1 MRPTDCNSWIRATYH
16 PHDPPTSHQQ
26 WYEHS
31 LHRAEAAPN
40 RAHQIRRQR
49 QRSKGFG
56 RATPCRW
63 AKKRCTSRYV
73 SSSSNP
79 VIPRDAC
86 LRIFALAMKHAQA
99 AVSGPPAPGS
109 QCGDTTGPNRRGGRA
124 DKSLEILPFSAA
136 SVGTGAGYSA
146 QATDRSRSH
155 VAVDGLFPKEERRK
169 PIICG
174 AKRSSKRGVVV
185 DIWYR
190 AFSPLQKNGSP
201 RPSPIRK
208 PTAPNIHVLHLRLV
222 SARREERLRLVERGG
237 EVLEV
242 EHEDEG
248 DEGQR
253 ERFPVLIGTRFF
265 TASRIARFE
274 PRRRGRDRD
283 RLI

>member
-1 MRPTDCNSWIRATYH
+1 MRPTDCNSWIPATYH

-31 LHRAEAAPN
+31 LHRTG
-40 RAHQIRRQR
+40 RT
-49 QRSKGFG
+49 RSADKGSVVKDLAVRLHADG
-56 RATPCRW
+56 L
-63 AKKRCTSRYV
+63 KKRCTSRYV
-73 SSSSNP
+73 SSSPNP

-174 AKRSSKRGVVV
+174 AKRGVVV

-190 AFSPLQKNGSP
+190 AFSLLQKNG
-201 RPSPIRK
+201 
-208 PTAPNIHVLHLRLV
+208 
-222 SARREERLRLVERGG
+222 
-237 EVLEV
+237 
-242 EHEDEG
+242 
-248 DEGQR
+248 
-253 ERFPVLIGTRFF
+253 
-265 TASRIARFE
+265 
-274 PRRRGRDRD
+274 
-283 RLI
+283 